1 MHGAKWFKGFV
12 AQRCSGQIRMEI
24 SKSRTATVKIPAAG
38 NRHFCGKQLS
48 IGTGIVTIATLIVF
62 GVVNAP
68 RLRAQ
73 STGTTGTQTT
83 QPSGA
88 PSPSFEVVSIKPNI
102 SGDPNRGYISFQT
115 PGSLTATQVT
125 TRLIIRFAYNIKDF
139 QLSGGPG
146 WINSEAYDIDAKV
159 DDSLAVKLAKLPT
172 EQRLDQNRLMV
183 QSLLADRFKLSV
195 TRSTRELPVYALVVA
210 KGGPK
215 LKDVTP
221 GSLYGNAVAIPPT
234 SERGSAPSP
243 PPGRGTNMSIGRD
256 GEMILTAKSVSIA
269 NLLGILSQQLGR
281 QILDRTG
288 LKGTYDFTLQYLPE
302 KPVPGLQGPGDTPPP
317 DSSGTSIFTAIQEQL
332 GLRLESTKGPVDV
345 IVIDHIEEPS
355 PN

>member
-1 MHGAKWFKGFV
+1 
-12 AQRCSGQIRMEI
+12 
-24 SKSRTATVKIPAAG
+24 
-38 NRHFCGKQLS
+38 
-48 IGTGIVTIATLIVF
+48 
-62 GVVNAP
+62 
-68 RLRAQ
+68 
-73 STGTTGTQTT
+73 
-83 QPSGA
+83 
-88 PSPSFEVVSIKPNI
+88 
-102 SGDPNRGYISFQT
+102 
-115 PGSLTATQVT
+115 
-125 TRLIIRFAYNIKDF
+125 
-139 QLSGGPG
+139 
-146 WINSEAYDIDAKV
+146 
-159 DDSLAVKLAKLPT
+159 VKLAKLPT

-221 GSLYGNAVAIPPT
+221 ASLYGNAVAIPPA

-243 PPGRGTNMSIGRD
+243 PPGRGTNMFIGRD

-288 LKGTYDFTLQYLPE
+288 LKGTYDFTLQYTPE
-302 KPVPGLQGPGDTPPP
+302 KSIPGLQGPGDTPPP

-345 IVIDHIEEPS
+345 IVIDHIEKPS